1 MLKWL
6 KQRFCKHKYRK
17 YYDKASKGYVK
28 RCVKCNKIEPR

>member
-17 YYDKASKGYVK
+17 HYDKATKGVCAALCK
-28 RCVKCNKIEPR
+28 VREN